1 MAKLVTAAIMM
12 DGDRVLIA
20 KRKASATS
28 VGGWEFPGGKI
39 EEGESPEACL
49 AREMQEELGI
59 LVEVGSFFGESVYDY
74 DDGTIELKAYWTR
87 WISGDIRLNV
97 HDEVCWVKPDML
109 QGFDFLPADVP
120 LAEKLAAVGVSEH

>member
-1 MAKLVTAAIMM
+1 MVKLVTAAIMM
-12 DGDRVLIA
+12 KGDRVLIA
-20 KRKASATS
+20 KRKAGVTS
-28 VGGWEFPGGKI
+28 MGGWEFPGGKI

-74 DDGTIELKAYWTR
+74 NDGTIELRAYWTR
-87 WISGDIRLNV
+87 WISGDMRLNV
-97 HDEVCWVKPDML
+97 HDEVRWVKLDML

-120 LAEKLAAVGVSEH
+120 LAEKLAAVGLSEY